1 MSFPPLLWTLQA
13 WWRSGLMFLR
23 MNLCVYFLKWRKK
36 KKEMS
41 LYTMIIIHDHVFFND
56 AKSIMVNLFCFLL
69 FELFKMAT
77 MFFNYQD
84 QLIILRMG
92 ATVSMWQWRSRQ
104 ITNNWWTTE
113 LFSTIQDYFKQWY
126 QKPDIP
132 NLYCMKINIPFAPLF
147 SYR

>member
-1 MSFPPLLWTLQA
+1 MKVRAHVFKNEFMRL
-13 WWRSGLMFLR
+13 FLE
-23 MNLCVYFLKWRKK
+23 MKKKK

-92 ATVSMWQWRSRQ
+92 ATVSM
-104 ITNNWWTTE
+104 
-113 LFSTIQDYFKQWY
+113 
-126 QKPDIP
+126 
-132 NLYCMKINIPFAPLF
+132 
-147 SYR
+147 